1 MSYEAGFG
9 FLAGAFRAGVSF
21 AAAGFAGAFLAAV
34 VFAGVRFVA
43 AGFLVLRAARRA
55 RAWSSASRA
64 STRS

>member
-43 AGFLVLRAARRA
+43 AGFLVLRAACRA